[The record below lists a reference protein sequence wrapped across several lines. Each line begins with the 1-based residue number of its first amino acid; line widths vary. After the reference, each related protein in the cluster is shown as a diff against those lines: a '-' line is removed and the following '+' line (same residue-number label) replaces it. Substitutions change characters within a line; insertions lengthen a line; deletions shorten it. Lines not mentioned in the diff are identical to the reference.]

1 MIMVYLVVFV
11 LSSLNREIFL
21 HMRFQLVLVLLVY

>member
-11 LSSLNREIFL
+11 LSSLNQEIFL